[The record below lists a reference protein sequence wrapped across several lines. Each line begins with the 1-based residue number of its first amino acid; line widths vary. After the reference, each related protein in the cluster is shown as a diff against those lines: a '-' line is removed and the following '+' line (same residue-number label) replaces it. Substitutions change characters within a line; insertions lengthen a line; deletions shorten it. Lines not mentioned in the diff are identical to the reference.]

1 MLKITEHLHE
11 HTSIADNFVCIFK
24 GYTASNRSVS
34 KMHELYE
41 MSWSVILSEVR
52 RFFFC
57 LWTLASLYFCRYFSL
72 SKELPQSQN
81 KEQLSSPT
89 GALEG
94 KVVIWF
100 IFWPQPQSCQRVTTY
115 NTRHLGA
122 SQCRRMG
129 ESVSKDIHGFKSLTF
144 AFKAVITNILSPW
157 IWKYISK
164 PKSSKT
170 YMITLWMC

>member
-1 MLKITEHLHE
+1 MLKITVHLHE

-24 GYTASNRSVS
+24 GYTASNWSVS
-34 KMHELYE
+34 KMPELCE

-52 RFFFC
+52 RFLFC
-57 LWTLASLYFCRYFSL
+57 LGTLVSLYFCRYFSL

-115 NTRHLGA
+115 NKRHLEAG
-122 SQCRRMG
+122 QR
-129 ESVSKDIHGFKSLTF
+129 ESVGKDIHGSKASTF
-144 AFKAVITNILSPW
+144 TFKAVITNMLSH
-157 IWKYISK
+157 
-164 PKSSKT
+164 KSERTPPSRNLLRPT
-170 YMITLWMC
+170 WLLCACVS